1 MKPLVINRE
10 IQLIQQ
16 PELYVVA
23 VVKWNEDDSHLL
35 QRVYDN
41 FDAAALYALTLWKI
55 ERQIWLDELLDYTT
69 YNGTLGDRYAD
80 EFADKVFPYDSDQFF
95 GMDFQVLVDAE
106 LTDPDGDTLSEW
118 NWDMEHKL
126 TTGYRVSKLKWNQ
139 DKEYWQ

>member
-10 IQLIQQ
+10 IQLST

-55 ERQIWLDELLDYTT
+55 ERQIWLDELLDYTH
-69 YNGTLGDRYAD
+69 YNGTLGDRHAD

-118 NWDMEHKL
+118 NWDSEYRL